1 MKRLIFVPQLP
12 IKLRYSEWWITEFE
26 MNFKNYFEV
35 IILGK
40 DFLKDKIYIQTD
52 NSFSNV
58 EKAIEFEQ
66 HQINEFLKL
75 ELKNDDI
82 LFLADISFPGFFSNV
97 LHHKQIK
104 NAFAFCHGTSK
115 NSWDYF
121 QPVRDSKWLVETGHS
136 KLFKKVF
143 VATQY
148 HKDKLKWKKVEVI
161 GVPKP
166 PFKMF
171 KSGKKEY
178 NIISVCRNSIQKRTK
193 SIEKEVESEFGK
205 LTYKNDFNTWSD
217 YYKFLSKSKILLIT
231 SKEDTFNYSVLEAVK
246 NGCIPI
252 CPNKLSFPEL
262 LPRKYLYDT
271 KKELFEKIDY
281 YLKQPYEPPPELLN
295 QSVIDSFYDNL
306 INYFLCSG

>member
-12 IKLRYSEWWITEFE
+12 IHMRYQEWWISEFE
-26 MNFKNYFEV
+26 KNFQKHFKV
-35 IILGK
+35 ITLGK
-40 DFLKDKIYIQTD
+40 AFLRDKIFTSSD
-52 NSFSNV
+52 NSFSSV
-58 EKAIEFEQ
+58 ENAIELEQ
-66 HQINEFLKL
+66 YQINQYL
-75 ELKNDDI
+75 ELDIQNDDI

-97 LHHKQIK
+97 LHHKTIK

-121 QPVRDSKWLVETGHS
+121 KPVRDSKWLVETGHS

-143 VATQY
+143 VATRY
-148 HKDKLKWKKVEVI
+148 HKDKLGWNNVEVI

-171 KSGKKEY
+171 KFDEKEY

-193 SIEKEVESEFGK
+193 SIEKEVEREFGK
-205 LTYKNDFNTWSD
+205 LTYRNDFNTWSN

-246 NGCIPI
+246 NGCVPI

-262 LPRKYLYDT
+262 L
-271 KKELFEKIDY
+271 
-281 YLKQPYEPPPELLN
+281 EPKFL
-295 QSVIDSFYDNL
+295 YDNL
-306 INYFLCSG
+306 SELKYKINYILKNDGYIENLKDNDLIENFFNNIIKEMI